1 MEENKELMVNTV
13 EETENEYEV
22 VETGSGTGK
31 VALIAAAGAAA
42 LAGLAFGAKKGYD
55 KFIKPR
61 FKKSE
66 QPEVVEEINEDSNE
80 ESK

>member
-1 MEENKELMVNTV
+1 MEENKELMVNV

-66 QPEVVEEINEDSNE
+66 QPEVVEEINEDSDE